1 MLEESQSFRERV
13 LVLASE
19 GAPAVGGEC
28 LKVLS
33 SGLLSC
39 GQALCFL
46 PLISLSLQGL
56 GDGFG
61 KVMIISLHSHKSL
74 EDSARGAGM

>member
-1 MLEESQSFRERV
+1 M

-28 LKVLS
+28 LKVL

-61 KVMIISLHSHKSL
+61 KVMIISLVSHKSL
-74 EDSARGAGM
+74 EDSACRAGM